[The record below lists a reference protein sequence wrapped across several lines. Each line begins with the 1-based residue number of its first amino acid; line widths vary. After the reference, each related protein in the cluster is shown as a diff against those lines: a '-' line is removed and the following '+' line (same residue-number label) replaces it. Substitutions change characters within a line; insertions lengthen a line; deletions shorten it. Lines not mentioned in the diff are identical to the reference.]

1 MPHNK
6 NIPSTWQALLA
17 LAHFNL
23 VFILFGIIYIQHNT
37 EHIIMWSQF
46 MIYLHTIT
54 HCYLSIVF
62 HGEINLINISSDQ
75 ITKTED
81 IWKTYSLPYSNVRLM
96 LKNLSCPEF
105 PRDFHIAKMGSAYEL
120 VTCSFQIIKQ
130 EESHQ
135 SSTEGHYEQH
145 PFQGGKL
152 SAPLK

>member
-1 MPHNK
+1 
-6 NIPSTWQALLA
+6 
-17 LAHFNL
+17 
-23 VFILFGIIYIQHNT
+23 
-37 EHIIMWSQF
+37 

-96 LKNLSCPEF
+96 LKNLSCPKF